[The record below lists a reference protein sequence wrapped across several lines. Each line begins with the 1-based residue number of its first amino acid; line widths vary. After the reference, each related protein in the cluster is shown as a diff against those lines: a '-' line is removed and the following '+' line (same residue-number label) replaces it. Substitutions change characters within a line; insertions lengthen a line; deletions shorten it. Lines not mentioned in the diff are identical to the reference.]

1 LANDKQKNRFHFQL
15 LLLTG
20 MAKRASF
27 GRSKYSDSCNKHGYF
42 QYQPEGPTHVSRS
55 GGRIRLFGATKPCF
69 GLGLTEKQ
77 NGLHKKLIDW
87 RQDHQTN
94 WAIAN

>member
-55 GGRIRLFGATKPCF
+55 GGRIRLFGASKPCLF
-69 GLGLTEKQ
+69 GLALLK
-77 NGLHKKLIDW
+77 NKMNYKIVD
-87 RQDHQTN
+87 
-94 WAIAN
+94 